1 MTENHNTKD
10 LSQKDE
16 RKQLKDR
23 VSTQSSTE
31 YNQGTAGKKK
41 QEKSFK

>member
-16 RKQLKDR
+16 RKQLKDG

-31 YNQGTAGKKK
+31 YNQGTAGKK